1 MVEMGWLDRIRWST
15 ESPEDPVELRIQKR
29 MLVTVSGV
37 VAVIG
42 VIWGVMYSIFDEPT
56 AALIP
61 FAYSASVTVS
71 LVVYALTGRY
81 RGFRFVQLLLILT
94 LPFLLQLALGGFVG
108 GSAVITWALLA
119 PIGALTMSGRRQAMF
134 WFGAYIALVLAAQAI
149 QPSLDVSNGLPGN
162 VIKAFFVL
170 NIIAPTGV
178 AFFALNH
185 LVREKDRA
193 FVELDWEQ
201 EKSERLLLNVL
212 PREVAEAL
220 KEDDRTIATNFEC
233 ISVLFADVVGFTP
246 LTEGLPPDT
255 LVEVL
260 NDVFSHFDE
269 LVDRYGVE
277 KIHTSGDS
285 YMVAS
290 GVPTERDDHAIVVA
304 HMALEM
310 CRYRSPLEHRL
321 GQPLAFRLG
330 LSSGPAVAG
339 VIGRTKFQYDVW
351 GDTVNTASRME
362 SHGEPGR
369 IQISESTYELVRDH
383 FVCERRGVV
392 DVKGKGPMST
402 WWLVAP
408 R

>member
-170 NIIAPTGV
+170 NIIAPIRCRRSGV
-178 AFFALNH
+178 RPH
-185 LVREKDRA
+185 RG
-193 FVELDWEQ
+193 
-201 EKSERLLLNVL
+201 RLLRPEPPGQREG
-212 PREVAEAL
+212 PRLRRARPGAGEVGA
-220 KEDDRTIATNFEC
+220 
-233 ISVLFADVVGFTP
+233 
-246 LTEGLPPDT
+246 
-255 LVEVL
+255 
-260 NDVFSHFDE
+260 
-269 LVDRYGVE
+269 
-277 KIHTSGDS
+277 
-285 YMVAS
+285 
-290 GVPTERDDHAIVVA
+290 
-304 HMALEM
+304 
-310 CRYRSPLEHRL
+310 
-321 GQPLAFRLG
+321 
-330 LSSGPAVAG
+330 AVAQ
-339 VIGRTKFQYDVW
+339 RAPQ
-351 GDTVNTASRME
+351 
-362 SHGEPGR
+362 
-369 IQISESTYELVRDH
+369 
-383 FVCERRGVV
+383 RG
-392 DVKGKGPMST
+392 G
-402 WWLVAP
+402 
-408 R
+408 